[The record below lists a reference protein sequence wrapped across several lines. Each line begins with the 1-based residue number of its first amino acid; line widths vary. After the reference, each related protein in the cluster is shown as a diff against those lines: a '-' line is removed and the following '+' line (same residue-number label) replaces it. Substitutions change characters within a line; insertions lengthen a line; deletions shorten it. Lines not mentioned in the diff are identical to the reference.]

1 MEQTQP
7 PIRVVVP
14 GKCYR
19 FEATDPT
26 HEWMMT
32 QVEGLAVD
40 EGISMADLKGTLAE
54 FAHRIFGR
62 ERKVAFKCDYF
73 PFVDP
78 AWSASTAS
86 SGAGAAGRAG
96 DPAGSRFWARHGAP
110 GLTNGRY
117 DPERSPASRSA
128 WAWSAWPC

>member
-1 MEQTQP
+1 MERTQP

-32 QVEGLAVD
+32 QVEGLAID

-54 FAHRIFGR
+54 FARRIFGE
-62 ERKVAFKCDYF
+62 ERKVAFRCDYF
-73 PFVDP
+73 KFVETGMELSLDCFFCWC
-78 AWSASTAS
+78 ALWRIV
-86 SGAGAAGRAG
+86 GRRG
-96 DPAGSRFWARHGAP
+96 
-110 GLTNGRY
+110 
-117 DPERSPASRSA
+117 
-128 WAWSAWPC
+128 